1 VNLFNK
7 LQLMAVAYLL
17 ILAPM
22 LLGIS
27 GRIVSEEGLGIEGAS
42 VTDGHRL
49 VYSSVEGFFS
59 IESRADS
66 LRISRIGYQPKVVA
80 RSELDQPV
88 VLKEQSLSVERVWVR
103 AEYRDREPVLGATLI
118 HTDTNAGMR
127 SAGDLVLE
135 SSSFFSTDTRLA
147 GERQTASL
155 LGSFSRHSLVLLDG
169 VAQNAAGEEF
179 DFSKISVEQIDRIE
193 VIKGNASAYGG
204 SAAIGGIIHIH
215 TKAAMKQA
223 ELEASVL
230 MEAGSFDYYKQLYRT
245 YLRRG
250 NLAAILEYTHQDAFN
265 DFYYDTPDF
274 WGLPEPLRR
283 LHNRKQSDGIY
294 AKATYLYKAVQMD
307 YSFNLG
313 SFTKELPGPINF
325 PDLYDRSRLI
335 GRYQQHN
342 LRGTLAGKSWTHEL
356 SGWNYLDYSL
366 YRNLESTNQMARSHY
381 SQNQANRGI
390 QAASSLL
397 LGDTK
402 LSALA
407 ELKELN
413 FSFLNRVSESSVEG
427 ERINKAMALRIG
439 QSLYPWLMRWKTA
452 LALRVDWSE
461 DEFHPSWRFE
471 HELELPWSE
480 ELLLG
485 GYLGES
491 FSQPSL
497 FDMYWIGDSETHGNP
512 DLKSENS
519 IGYNFYLSWMLSGIR
534 IRGAYYHNRVENL
547 IQWRQYYLNGMSWKP
562 FNVGTAV
569 IDNYELDTSWKRG
582 LILVGAAVTGTNA
595 KDLSL
600 EADGSPSVT
609 YGKRLVYT
617 PDLRINLSIKAG
629 NENRGLSLK
638 YSYTGEQYSTVDNL
652 IESLPAFDSLDA
664 EAYYGV
670 RLGRIGILANLKL
683 MNILDKRY
691 EIYAYT
697 PQPGR
702 NWTASLRLTYSSP
715 IAGSKPVEQDLF

>member
-1 VNLFNK
+1 MFNK
-7 LQLMAVAYLL
+7 LQLLAVVFLL
-17 ILAPM
+17 AISPM
-22 LLGIS
+22 LLAIS
-27 GRIVSEEGLGIEGAS
+27 GRIVSAEGSGIEGAL
-42 VTDGHRL
+42 VTDGHRV
-49 VYSSVEGFFS
+49 VYSSGDGTFS
-59 IESRADS
+59 INSRADS
-66 LRISRIGYQPKVVA
+66 LRISRIGYLPRVVA
-80 RSELDQPV
+80 LSELDSPI
-88 VLKEQSLSVERVWVR
+88 VLQEQSLSLERVWVR
-103 AEYRDREPVLGATLI
+103 AEYRDQEPVLGATLI
-118 HTDTNAGMR
+118 HPDTNAGLR

-169 VAQNAAGEEF
+169 VAQNAAGEEY
-179 DFSKISVEQIDRIE
+179 DFSKIPVEQIDRIE

-204 SAAIGGIIHIH
+204 SAAIGGIIHIY
-215 TKAAMKQA
+215 TKAAMQQA

-230 MEAGSFDYYKQLYRT
+230 TEAGSFDYYKQQYRT
-245 YLRRG
+245 YLRRA

-265 DFYYDTPDF
+265 DFYYDTPEF
-274 WGLPEPLRR
+274 WGLQSPLRR

-294 AKATYLYKAVQMD
+294 AKASYLYKTLQMD
-307 YSFNLG
+307 YSLNLG

-325 PDLYDRSRLI
+325 PELYDRSRLI
-335 GRYQQHN
+335 GRYQQHS

-356 SGWNYLDYSL
+356 SGWSYLDYSL
-366 YRNLESTNQMARSHY
+366 YRNLESTNQMAASHY
-381 SQNQANRGI
+381 SQNQANRGM
-390 QAASSLL
+390 QAASSLQ

-407 ELKELN
+407 ELKELD
-413 FSFLNRVSESSVEG
+413 FSFWNRVSDSAVEG
-427 ERINKAMALRIG
+427 ERLNTALAFRMG
-439 QSLYPWLMRWKTA
+439 QSLYPWLLRWKLA
-452 LALRVDWSE
+452 LALRGDWSE

-480 ELLLG
+480 EFLLG

-519 IGYNFYLSWMLSGIR
+519 IGYNFYISWLLSGIR
-534 IRGAYYHNRVENL
+534 IRGAYYHNKVDNL

-569 IDNYELDTSWKRG
+569 IDNYELDTSWKKG
-582 LILVGAAVTGTNA
+582 IILVGATVTGTSA

-600 EADGSPSVT
+600 EADGSHSVT

-629 NENRGLSLK
+629 NENRGVSLK

-652 IESLPAFDSLDA
+652 IEPLPAFDSLDS

-670 RLGRIGILANLKL
+670 RLGRFGLMAGFKL

-715 IAGSKPVEQDLF
+715 MEGSKSAE